1 MVEPAVT
8 APEPIAEPA
17 PVVDTAKEDAEPAPA
32 PEPAKDVEP
41 VPEPVPESKP
51 EEAAAAEP
59 AQEEAAKEVEP
70 EKEAELPRISL
81 DDAQSMKV
89 AELREELEKR
99 GLSSKGTKPV
109 LVDRLTEA

>member
-1 MVEPAVT
+1 MVEPAVA
-8 APEPIAEPA
+8 APEP
-17 PVVDTAKEDAEPAPA
+17 VAEPAPA
-32 PEPAKDVEP
+32 VDTAKDDAEPEPEA
-41 VPEPVPESKP
+41 KP

-59 AQEEAAKEVEP
+59 APEEPVKEA

-81 DDAQSMKV
+81 EAAQSMKV

>member
-1 MVEPAVT
+1 M
-8 APEPIAEPA
+8 
-17 PVVDTAKEDAEPAPA
+17 KEA
-32 PEPAKDVEP
+32 
-41 VPEPVPESKP
+41 
-51 EEAAAAEP
+51 
-59 AQEEAAKEVEP
+59 

-81 DDAQSMKV
+81 EAAQSMKV